1 MQGTSAFRLEGSLAG
16 PTERVSVGLVN
27 LLGVRV
33 SAHALLDR
41 AEHTRRWS
49 SGVAAVTDPALL
61 DRLLEVPS
69 GQPVADPVLWAET
82 ACQPGGIVARG
93 DDGYTVTRLLE
104 PALVVLDVTVP
115 AGRGREVLAVQQAS
129 HFAGFAARWVRIET
143 EPRDA
148 VVMEAKL
155 CGVGLVGSEGDVLL
169 AADQRDS
176 PVVDGWAWLLWE
188 KAYRRWLTE
197 RSRGHAQGSQAQA
210 TGAANVRPTGLS
222 RARPAMRW
230 CRHRTCTA
238 PTRRP
243 SARLS

>member
-1 MQGTSAFRLEGSLAG
+1 MQGTSAFRLEGSLAA
-16 PTERVSVGLVN
+16 PAEPVSVGLVN

-33 SAHALLDR
+33 SARAVLDR

-49 SGVAAVTDPALL
+49 AGVAAVTDPALL

-69 GQPVADPVLWAET
+69 GEPVADPVLWAET
-82 ACQPGGIVARG
+82 ACQPDGIVARG
-93 DDGYTVTRLLE
+93 DDGYTVTRLLK
-104 PALVVLDVTVP
+104 PALVVLDVTVA

-129 HFAGFAARWVRIET
+129 LFAGFAARWVRIEA

-155 CGVGLVGSEGDVLL
+155 CGVGLAGPEGDVML
-169 AADQRDS
+169 AAEQPDS
-176 PVVDGWAWLLWE
+176 PAVDGWAWLLWE

-197 RSRGHAQGSQAQA
+197 RSRGHARGSRAQA
-210 TGAANVRPTGLS
+210 TGATSVRPTRLPHS
-222 RARPAMRW
+222 RPAMRW
-230 CRHRTCTA
+230 CRHRTYTA